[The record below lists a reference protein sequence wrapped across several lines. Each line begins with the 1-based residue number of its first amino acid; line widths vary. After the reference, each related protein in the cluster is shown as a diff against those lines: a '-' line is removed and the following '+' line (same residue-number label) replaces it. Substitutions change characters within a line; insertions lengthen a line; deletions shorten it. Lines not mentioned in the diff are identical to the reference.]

1 MDKNVDKKA
10 NVSLGQNERLV
21 RCRHESLKKAVLEE
35 PMVTHGDKLKNRW
48 E

>member
-1 MDKNVDKKA
+1 MCPWAKMNA
-10 NVSLGQNERLV
+10 LV

-35 PMVTHGDKLKNRW
+35 PMGTHGDKLKNRW